1 MGWTALGGSACMT
14 SVGNKG
20 TGAQMANVKQRRSDL
35 KAIAKK
41 NGGARSGNG
50 TADQERPVGRSGT
63 TPTLLM
69 VAFLFAAGR
78 ALLDFLAPC
87 ISKLMQIAEQ

>member
-14 SVGNKG
+14 SVGYKG
-20 TGAQMANVKQRRSDL
+20 TGAQMASVKQRRSDL

-50 TADQERPVGRSGT
+50 TADQERPIGRSGT

-69 VAFLFAAGR
+69 AAFLVAAGR

-87 ISKLMQIAEQ
+87 ISKSMQIAEQ